1 MIKVKLINKAGHTYD
16 MLVPDHILT
25 SITGFGFKKS
35 TEFLSVGDGF
45 IALEDKYDHLAI
57 EGTVFFNEENAYKKY
72 FDFVQFANTG
82 NLILE
87 YSAYKTFRR
96 AVRITEIEKNE
107 MMSRKGTLQSE
118 IKLMPLE
125 PWYTTVSAF
134 NDASIVGGKVYDY
147 TYPYTYASQE
157 LGSIIIDSDS
167 MAESPSKISIYGP
180 CINPR
185 WSHYVNGK
193 LVATGAYTGEI
204 LANRKLVIDAT
215 AIPYTMTIQTTAN
228 EVISNVYQ
236 LGDFSTERFMF
247 LESGRNRISVSHEGT
262 NSIMIA
268 VEAKLA
274 YASV

>member
-1 MIKVKLINKAGHTYD
+1 MMLKLINSQGFEYD
-16 MLVPDHILT
+16 MLVRDNLFTDI
-25 SITGFGFKKS
+25 SGFGLKKD
-35 TEFLSVGDGF
+35 TEYLAAGDNF
-45 IALEDKYDHLAI
+45 IALEDKYEQLEI
-57 EGTVFFNEENAYKKY
+57 EGNVIFNNPDAYKKY
-72 FDFVQFANTG
+72 FNFVQFANNG
-82 NLILE
+82 ILIIE
-87 YSAYKTFRR
+87 YKAYRKFRKKVKLASIR
-96 AVRITEIEKNE
+96 KSEMIEKGIL
-107 MMSRKGTLQSE
+107 SSE
-118 IKLMPLE
+118 IVLMPLE

-134 NDASIVGGKVYDY
+134 NDASIIGGKVYDY

-157 LGSIIIDSDS
+157 LGSVIIDSDS

-193 LVATGAYTGEI
+193 LVASGAYTGEI
-204 LANRKLVIDAT
+204 LANRKLVVDAT
-215 AIPYTMTIQTTAN
+215 SIPYSMTIQTMNN

-247 LESGRNRISVSHEGT
+247 MENGKNRISVSHEGT